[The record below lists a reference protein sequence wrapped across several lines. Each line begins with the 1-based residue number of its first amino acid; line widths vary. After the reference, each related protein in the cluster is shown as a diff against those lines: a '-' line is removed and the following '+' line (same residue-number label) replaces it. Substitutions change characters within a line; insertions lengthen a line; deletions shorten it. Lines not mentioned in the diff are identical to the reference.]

1 MNFEQYQKRALKTAI
16 YPKELGLYYTA
27 LGLSGE
33 AGEVSEKIKKLIRDG
48 TLDRESL
55 IKELGDVLWY
65 LSALSNELGISL
77 QQVAE
82 KNLQKLALRSAKGSL
97 NGEGDDR

>member
-1 MNFEQYQKRALKTAI
+1 LNFEQYQKRALKTAI